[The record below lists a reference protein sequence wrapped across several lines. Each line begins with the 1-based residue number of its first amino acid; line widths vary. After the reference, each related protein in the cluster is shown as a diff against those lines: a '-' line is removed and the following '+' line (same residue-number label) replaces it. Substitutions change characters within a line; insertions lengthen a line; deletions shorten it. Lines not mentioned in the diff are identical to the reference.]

1 MEAFNSRRE
10 NFLIIQENLFRL
22 QKTYFQAHSFLSQ
35 KLEALEPETEEDYLE
50 WEELTIQLESCLSAI
65 EKLEMIK
72 NCLALGFLTEGS
84 LITIEDLF
92 KAIVLLEK
100 FLTAVDEEKE
110 LLLSDDEYYIDFLN
124 NKSHQ
129 LAEVKDVLEQLLSY
143 KLERRHQF
151 NVLEKH

>member
-72 NCLALGFLTEGS
+72 NCFALGFLTEGS

-151 NVLEKH
+151 NALEKH